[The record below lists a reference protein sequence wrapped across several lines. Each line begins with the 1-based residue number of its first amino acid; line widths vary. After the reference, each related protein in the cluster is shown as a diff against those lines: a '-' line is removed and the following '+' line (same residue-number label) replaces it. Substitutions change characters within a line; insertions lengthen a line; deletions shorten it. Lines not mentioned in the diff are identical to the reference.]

1 MRITRSP
8 ECCLG
13 FAIKYLSTIFEF
25 ARSLGQ
31 LHVRRPYLLTYK
43 MPLNEQTTSHL
54 RDIIDNA
61 CSDQQSGIP
70 GTTVVV
76 VGADGDELFAHSA
89 GKRGTGS
96 NEQMTLDN
104 IFWIA
109 SCTKMLVGVACMQ
122 LVEQGK
128 LGLDDGTQT
137 ERLCPELKALK
148 VLRPDGSFED
158 KKRAITLRM
167 LLTHTSGFG
176 YSFFNERLRQWSYP
190 VGVDEFSGRIEDV
203 NLPLLF
209 QPGEGWEYGVWFRY
223 SLKFRNYFTF
233 ESD

>member
-1 MRITRSP
+1 
-8 ECCLG
+8 
-13 FAIKYLSTIFEF
+13 
-25 ARSLGQ
+25 
-31 LHVRRPYLLTYK
+31 
-43 MPLNEQTTSHL
+43 MPLSEQTTSHL